1 MSLPGKTQPQ
11 SQDSFLNI
19 ASNLQNL
26 SQLMNMP
33 AKKALEDRSVNIP
46 SAAQKRDGGKS
57 TASKKRK
64 SDSKDNDVDLVDGT
78 ADSTVPKPNK
88 KAKKDES
95 ATKKGNAQ
103 EKDASSKSQRG
114 GAGDNDV
121 SSIHLDGEEIDSVPV
136 YDTCDD
142 IRTKINRFLRE
153 MPGASNAGFTRT
165 INAALAQSTGM
176 KATAAQLGRFL
187 KKHGPTDGAESPV
200 FYASYVFFEK
210 LRIKRK
216 KPKSKK
222 REEMESVWGRK
233 GMDLHDLGNRAFI
246 CHQSER
252 PYVTKYGELKFERRQ
267 RWCGAT
273 SVMWS

>member
-1 MSLPGKTQPQ
+1 MSLPEKTQPQ

-19 ASNLQNL
+19 ASSLQNL

-46 SAAQKRDGGKS
+46 SAAQKRDGCKS

-64 SDSKDNDVDLVDGT
+64 SDSNENEIDLDDGT

-95 ATKKGNAQ
+95 ATRKGNAQ
-103 EKDASSKSQRG
+103 QKGAGSKSKQG
-114 GAGDNDV
+114 AAGDNDV
-121 SSIHLDGEEIDSVPV
+121 SSIHLDGDERDSVPV

-153 MPGASNAGFTRT
+153 TPGASNAGFTRT
-165 INAALAQSTGM
+165 INAALPQSTGV

-210 LRIKRK
+210 LRIKWE

-222 REEMESVWGRK
+222 REEMESVWGPQ
-233 GMDLHDLGNRAFI
+233 GMGLHDLGNRSFI

-252 PYVTKYGELKFERRQ
+252 PYVTKFGELKFARR
-267 RWCGAT
+267 
-273 SVMWS
+273 